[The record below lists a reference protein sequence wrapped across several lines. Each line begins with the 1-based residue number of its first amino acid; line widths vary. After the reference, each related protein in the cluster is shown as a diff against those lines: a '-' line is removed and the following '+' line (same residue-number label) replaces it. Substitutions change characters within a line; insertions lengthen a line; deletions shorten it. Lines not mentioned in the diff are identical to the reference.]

1 MPTLKESIDQLT
13 KRKHRL
19 AVWEAVSAFL
29 DENFLS
35 KDGRNAPRA
44 LKVPDCLIELVPE
57 ETIESVLQA
66 IGDGPVCDLR
76 EEIAGIEN
84 QEVVILSG
92 GKPTDGKE
100 AKS

>member
-13 KRKHRL
+13 RRKHRL

-35 KDGRNAPRA
+35 KDGRSAPRA

-66 IGDGPVCDLR
+66 IGEGPVADLQQ
-76 EEIAGIEN
+76 EIMMIEN

-92 GKPTDGKE
+92 ENSTNGEK